1 MIGQLRGTLLE
12 KQPPRLLVDV
22 AGVGYEVEAPM
33 TVFYDLPESGAELTL
48 YTHFVVREDAQQL
61 YGFGSRGERD
71 LFRVLIRISGVGP
84 KLALALIS
92 SMTLAELASAVRH
105 DDVDVL
111 VRVPGVGR
119 KKAERLLVELRD
131 KLPETVV
138 PETAPARP
146 AEGMAVQEAERALVA
161 LGYRAPEAA
170 RLVASVKG
178 EAEGTEAIVRAVL
191 KRVAGQTETAS

>member
-1 MIGQLRGTLLE
+1 MIGRIEGQLVEITDNVVLLA
-12 KQPPRLLVDV
+12 VG
-22 AGVGYEVEAPM
+22 GVGYEVEVTHGVLAG
-33 TVFYDLPESGAELTL
+33 LPGRDKAVRL

-146 AEGMAVQEAERALVA
+146 AEGVAVQEAERALVA